1 MKNALLVIDVQEYFL
16 NEVTDEIPTRI
27 AKFIKNN
34 QDKFDF
40 ILFFKFINDIN
51 SNWVK
56 ILDWK
61 EMLRPEE
68 TRIALDLRKFLKKDN
83 VFVKRAAFSIF
94 RVEKF
99 KKFVKDQNIS
109 KFYIC
114 GLDTHACIYVSTMEA
129 FERGLN
135 VKVIEDLCA
144 ASHGINYHQN
154 AIDSLKRNLG
164 KGIIIN
170 SKDIDK
176 DLE

>member
-1 MKNALLVIDVQEYFL
+1 MKNALLIIDVQASFL
-16 NEVTDEIPTRI
+16 NEVTNEVSTRI
-27 AKFIKNN
+27 ARFIENN

-40 ILFFKFINDIN
+40 ILFFKFINDRN

-56 ILDWK
+56 ILNWEGMIK
-61 EMLRPEE
+61 PEE
-68 TRIALDLRKFLKKDN
+68 TKIALELRKFLKKDN
-83 VFVKRAAFSIF
+83 VFIKMAAFSIF
-94 RVEKF
+94 RVERF
-99 KKFVKDQNIS
+99 KKFVKDWNIS

-129 FERGLN
+129 FERGFN

-144 ASHGINYHQN
+144 ASHGTSYHQN
-154 AIDSLKRNLG
+154 AIDALRRNLG

-170 SKDIDK
+170 SKDTDK